1 MALTAP
7 GNKHALLITGESGAG
22 KTEATRAALA
32 FLALHSSATDFLQD
46 RLLRSTPVLEAFG
59 NAHTQ
64 QNTNSSRFGKFIDV
78 HFSAANQVVG
88 ATLQPYMLEASR
100 VAGKLPEGER
110 TYHIFYLLRAA
121 LGALRGSSVPAGNF
135 WNRLGHAPDWIDLV
149 HIGSAAMSTSSRLE
163 VGPPEGQCLKQFEA
177 LHENLVL
184 SGLKWTEVAECCRI
198 VAAVALL
205 ADTGGKGDTVSSAAA
220 LLRIQESSLKTF
232 LTKAEMSVGGRER
245 LRRARS
251 EREAATLRASF
262 AQELYA
268 LLFGWLTRM
277 VARGIAPP
285 AGEEEAA
292 DGTRMLG
299 LLDLYGFEVLSSNGF
314 EQFLINYCNERLQ
327 QFFNREVLTIEA
339 EEYTAEGLDTPGQ
352 WRMMMPA
359 CQLPALSL
367 LEGEVGGSVG
377 AFAVINDRSRCVY
390 DNSANQAGF
399 NLAEAIAASC
409 GGHTAFRKPPL
420 DSNRMFGIAHFA
432 GEVFYEA
439 EHFAWT
445 NASAHRLDVV
455 AFLRHYG
462 GAFVS
467 KVASRDR
474 CTTEGEAPLGVATS
488 ISRVPSLEDGSPES
502 RRKLFGQTLINVFRG
517 ELNELCSSL
526 EARQCRRVRCLRP
539 NDEQA
544 PLVFDDASML
554 RQCRY
559 SGLLEAMRIR
569 REGYA
574 YRRPLHTFA
583 ARFALLLGTREARS
597 SARHASAANV
607 SIACKSIRQAALASG
622 ILADDAVVGFTKV
635 FLRESALAWFE
646 AERIRVASS
655 IIAAFLRGHW
665 RRHHLARLCAAV
677 LQVQS
682 IVRGWIARRHTRQL
696 REDTRAALERKA
708 AETILA
714 AAHVAA
720 QQAAEEAESARVF
733 VAACQI
739 QRWWHVRSARPPSMV
754 AGDAPLERTSPRV
767 SPAGVATGFGDP
779 SPGRRSF
786 RLEEQRLSHR
796 CRCAKSSAAAA

>member
-100 VAGKLPEGER
+100 VAGKLPDGER
-110 TYHIFYLLRAA
+110 TYHIFYMLRAA

-268 LLFGWLTRM
+268 LLFGWLTRL

-299 LLDLYGFEVLSSNGF
+299 LLDLYGFEVFSSNGF

-327 QFFNREVLTIEA
+327 QFFNRQVFTIEA
-339 EEYTAEGLDTPGQ
+339 EEYAAEGLDTDGQ
-352 WRMMMPA
+352 WRRLMAA
-359 CQLPALSL
+359 CQLPALAF

-377 AFAVINDRSRCVY
+377 AFGVMNDRSRC
-390 DNSANQAGF
+390 GF
-399 NLAEAIAASC
+399 EDVHHSGSNLAQAIATSC
-409 GGHTAFRKPPL
+409 GGHVAFRRAPR
-420 DSNRMFGIAHFA
+420 DSSRVFGIAHFA

-439 EHFAWT
+439 AQFVRT
-445 NASAHRLDVV
+445 NASAHRPDIV
-455 AFLRHYG
+455 AFLRQHG
-462 GAFVS
+462 GAFVCE
-467 KVASRDR
+467 VASGDT
-474 CTTEGEAPLGVATS
+474 CTADGEAASGGSAPGS
-488 ISRVPSLEDGSPES
+488 GGSSLAVNGIWS
-502 RRKLFGQTLINVFRG
+502 RRKLFGRTLINVFRE
-517 ELNELCSSL
+517 ELNELCSAL
-526 EARQCRRVRCLRP
+526 EARQCRQVRCLRP

-544 PLVFDDASML
+544 PFVFDDASML

-574 YRRPLHTFA
+574 YRRPLRAFA
-583 ARFALLLGTREARS
+583 ARFALLLSTREARRA
-597 SARHASAANV
+597 ARHSPAANASMACKAICEAASAD
-607 SIACKSIRQAALASG
+607 G
-622 ILADDAVVGFTKV
+622 ILADDAVVGLTKV
-635 FLRESALAWFE
+635 FLRESALASLE
-646 AERIRVASS
+646 VARIRAASGVVASL
-655 IIAAFLRGHW
+655 FLGHW
-665 RRHHLARLCAAV
+665 TRQHLARLRSAV
-677 LQVQS
+677 LKAQS
-682 IVRGWIARRHTRQL
+682 MVRGRCARRHTKQM

-739 QRWWHVRSARPPSMV
+739 QRWWHV
-754 AGDAPLERTSPRV
+754 
-767 SPAGVATGFGDP
+767 
-779 SPGRRSF
+779 
-786 RLEEQRLSHR
+786 
-796 CRCAKSSAAAA
+796 